1 MSNIEHD
8 YILRSAESMKV
19 FAGEHPT
26 FVYGEWKA
34 WRAACMAQGK
44 AIPPAEWKA
53 ARESER
59 TGAAPPF
66 ALWSEERW
74 ESTSPRDRG
83 IETFFAL
90 NAVGAYTPKMQS
102 PTMEDARLLL
112 MTGKYDPGMPTV
124 TPAPGL

>member
-8 YILRSAESMKV
+8 YILRSAESMK
-19 FAGEHPT
+19 
-26 FVYGEWKA
+26 
-34 WRAACMAQGK
+34 
-44 AIPPAEWKA
+44 
-53 ARESER
+53 R

-90 NAVGAYTPKMQS
+90 KAVGAYTPKMQP

-112 MTGKYDPGMPTV
+112 MTGKYDPKTPTV
-124 TPAPGL
+124 TAFVVSKQRTLTLQITPEKIAAVEARLRAIHGDDE